1 MKFPMTEDH
10 VSNFLHAVVAAPFM
24 LATFAAVIHMVH
36 GLV

>member
-1 MKFPMTEDH
+1 MKFPITEDR

>member
-1 MKFPMTEDH
+1 MKFPITEDRI
-10 VSNFLHAVVAAPFM
+10 SNFLHAVVTAPFM